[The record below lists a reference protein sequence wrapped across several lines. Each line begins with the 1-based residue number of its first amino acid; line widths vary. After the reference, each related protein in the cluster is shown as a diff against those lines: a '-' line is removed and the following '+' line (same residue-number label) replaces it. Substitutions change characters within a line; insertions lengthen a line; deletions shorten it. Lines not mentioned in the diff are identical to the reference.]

1 MEILIIFSFQFN
13 FVGKL
18 LGPKGNTLRRLQEET
33 FCKMTI
39 LGRGSMKDKAKEEE
53 LRKGLDPKYSHLS
66 DDLHVEVS
74 ALAPPSEAHA
84 RMSYALKEL
93 RKYLIPD
100 ANDEIS
106 QEQLRELESYG
117 MEGGAEEVTENKSQR
132 PPYVSNRGEV

>member
-1 MEILIIFSFQFN
+1 ML
-13 FVGKL
+13 VL
-18 LGPKGNTLRRLQEET
+18 
-33 FCKMTI
+33 
-39 LGRGSMKDKAKEEE
+39 KEEE

-106 QEQLRELESYG
+106 QEQLRELESYSG
-117 MEGGAEEVTENKSQR
+117 CDGGDAPEGKNK
-132 PPYVSNRGEV
+132 PYIPYRGNIVSIMSVVFIIDN

>member
-1 MEILIIFSFQFN
+1 M
-13 FVGKL
+13 
-18 LGPKGNTLRRLQEET
+18 
-33 FCKMTI
+33 
-39 LGRGSMKDKAKEEE
+39 
-53 LRKGLDPKYSHLS
+53 DPKYSHLS

-74 ALAPPSEAHA
+74 ALAPPSEAHG

-117 MEGGAEEVTENKSQR
+117 GGVEGSSSSVAAAAAVEEVEQKPR
-132 PPYVSNRGEV
+132 PPPYLGYRGKYLT

>member
-1 MEILIIFSFQFN
+1 
-13 FVGKL
+13 
-18 LGPKGNTLRRLQEET
+18 
-33 FCKMTI
+33 
-39 LGRGSMKDKAKEEE
+39 MKDKAKEEE

-117 MEGGAEEVTENKSQR
+117 MEGGGGGNSGQQEESESKAR
-132 PPYVSNRGEV
+132 PPYIPNRSSGEFVNDFFLWLWIVNGLEFF